1 MEFGSAV
8 HALFLEGSAERIEVV
23 DAGDWRSKAAQ
34 AAREEARK
42 ADKIP
47 LLAEK
52 FAEAEA
58 MAEAG
63 RTQIQGTEL
72 DEMLTSGE
80 PEVSALWHDAQGVWC
95 RGRLDWKA
103 KDHRLIVD
111 LKTRN
116 ASAEPNTFIRAILGE
131 GMDLQAAMYRRAV
144 KAITGVDARFVFVVQ
159 ETEPPYLLSMVGL
172 KPEWM
177 NFAEHKLR
185 RALETW
191 EKCLLTNRWPGY
203 PDRVAWVNA
212 PAWAEAQW
220 MEQELE
226 GVAA

>member
-1 MEFGSAV
+1 MDFGSAV
-8 HALFLEGSAERIEVV
+8 HALFLEGDASRIEVIEA
-23 DAGDWRSKAAQ
+23 DSWRTAAAKAS
-34 AAREEARK
+34 REEARK

-47 LLAEK
+47 LLAEA

-63 RTQIQGTEL
+63 RAQIKGTEL

-80 PEVSALWHDAQGVWC
+80 PEVSAVWHDVEGVWC

-103 KDHRLIVD
+103 KDNRLVVD
-111 LKTRN
+111 FKTRN
-116 ASAEPNTFIRAILGE
+116 ATAEPNAFIRAILGE
-131 GMDLQAAMYRRAV
+131 GMDVQAAMYRRAV

-159 ETEPPYLLSMVGL
+159 ETDAPYLLSMVGL

-177 NFAEHKLR
+177 SFAEHKLR

-191 EKCLLTNRWPGY
+191 NKCLLTNQWPGY
-203 PDRVAWVNA
+203 PPRVCWVDA
-212 PAWAEAQW
+212 PAWAETLW
-220 MEQELE
+220 MQQELGGE
-226 GVAA
+226 S